1 LQAEIDEL
9 TEDCDKVL
17 DAAGA
22 SSGGRVSQGSEN
34 SDLLREVADDLLR
47 NAERC
52 YRLARATLDFQA
64 RERLL
69 DLAREFEEKAEAARV
84 QPRR

>member
-1 LQAEIDEL
+1 
-9 TEDCDKVL
+9 
-17 DAAGA
+17 
-22 SSGGRVSQGSEN
+22 VSQGSEN

-52 YRLARATLDFQA
+52 YRLARATLDFQT

-69 DLAREFEEKAEAARV
+69 DLAREFEEKAEEA
-84 QPRR
+84 